1 MKNAGFFFQSLR
13 DCEKKKKKKKPRSL
27 TLRIEGFD
35 ETRGCL
41 LLWRACIRLRDL
53 GAAILLTLQ
62 HVRVRAVFVEGPV
75 VYPECAQGRE
85 RGELKSIDMVCGVN
99 TRIIRGL
106 KRDVGSEYRVSIARL
121 LRAHGYCGVPEES
134 LNMKV

>member
-1 MKNAGFFFQSLR
+1 M
-13 DCEKKKKKKKPRSL
+13 EKKNKTKPRSL

-35 ETRGCL
+35 ETRGCP

-106 KRDVGSEYRVSIARL
+106 KGDVGSEYRVSIER
-121 LRAHGYCGVPEES
+121 LRALGYCGVSEES